1 LREAVVGH
9 VSRAAEKL
17 RGEGLVARGLQ
28 VFIRADRFGRG
39 PYYSNGASAT
49 LPRPTHYTPEL
60 SQAARVLLGR
70 IYRPGFGYKKAGVML
85 FDLTAERPE
94 QGHLF
99 IEADP
104 RERALMTAM
113 DRVNE
118 AYGKRS
124 VQLAG
129 AGLKRDW
136 TMERQ
141 MKSPAYTTRWSDVPV
156 VRS

>member
-1 LREAVVGH
+1 
-9 VSRAAEKL
+9 
-17 RGEGLVARGLQ
+17 
-28 VFIRADRFGRG
+28 
-39 PYYSNGASAT
+39 
-49 LPRPTHYTPEL
+49 
-60 SQAARVLLGR
+60 
-70 IYRPGFGYKKAGVML
+70 ML

-104 RERALMTAM
+104 TERTLMDAV

-124 VQLAG
+124 VQLTG
-129 AGLKRDW
+129 AGLKREW
-136 TMERQ
+136 TMKRQ

-156 VRS
+156 VRA